1 MGPLFSPVE
10 SAFAELVIKRSRFLS
25 EAGPIVSRETSQE
38 RINQVRQEHPDATHV
53 VYAFSFGGI
62 NERQF
67 GMSDDGEPRN
77 TAGRPVL
84 EVLKGSGLTNCL
96 VTVVRYFGG
105 TKLGT
110 GGLVHAY
117 SEAAQKVLSIVPRE
131 ELVVRIP
138 KLLRIPYD
146 LYQIVRQEIACRG
159 IEVREERFL
168 SEIFLEIGIPESEL
182 APFSST
188 LLDISRG
195 AVTLE
200 DCFT

>member
-1 MGPLFSPVE
+1 MGSLFSPVE
-10 SAFAELVIKRSRFLS
+10 RAFAEIVVKKSRFLS
-25 EAGPIVSRETSQE
+25 EAGPTVSRETSQE
-38 RINQVRQEHPDATHV
+38 RINQVRQQHPDATHV
-53 VYAFSFGGI
+53 VYAFSFGGM

-146 LYQIVRQEIACRG
+146 LYQIVRQEIARRG

-195 AVTLE
+195 DVTLE